1 MTKLTSFNDFI
12 KENPEMSPYV
22 IKQGVYGAV
31 SYTNVMSLAGRGFD
45 LASIPE
51 QERPTLLRGLWYV
64 MFDNRYK
71 HYNAITGEVIKRY
84 IRRFQLPIETDQ
96 QRRIVAAHIS
106 NLMEDVKDNNL
117 NCPPKREVYWRSKGG
132 GEALT
137 GSVTDIRIFLSKLA
151 V

>member
-64 MFDNRYK
+64 MFDNR
-71 HYNAITGEVIKRY
+71 
-84 IRRFQLPIETDQ
+84 
-96 QRRIVAAHIS
+96 IVAAHIS